1 MDPFED
7 IFPIPAVKKGTA
19 AGKFQPKGRPALRK
33 PTSSSGTS
41 ILPGK
46 DKEEAV
52 SPSIAMSDTTKS
64 SGNVGPKDDRLTD
77 PNASPL
83 VSLGS
88 FGQMV
93 PRRSESSQLAVDH
106 VGLMSTS
113 SELVVQQDVGT
124 SYALPSD
131 VVVQNQNI
139 EDSFVFEEFNGQMD
153 AGMDDDLIC
162 NILPRP
168 LATSDIGDTS
178 QEDMTLLSE
187 KTAILPSRDI
197 NGTRDS
203 DLPASNYLES
213 IEASISDAAQ
223 PHIHSSFC
231 EKETQDMAMD
241 GRDAASVYGDCC
253 IDKDRSETEEAET
266 FPDVQTTDG
275 SHERITASGV
285 GRPER
290 EDLLETELQSGVG
303 KPTFCI
309 TNSEVEPGDMPRDL
323 VLCETHLD
331 QVSAPTSIPDDIF
344 DYSPIRLE
352 DSTFENPAF
361 HEPSHSD
368 TLFSANTMDVSDVP
382 GDLSH
387 HHKET
392 WAASDIHL
400 MQDKSCI
407 SNTMS
412 EVNKSSRHL
421 RKCPTPHQLVDGSDG
436 EANSDGNNSA
446 EAHTHSPSNGDELY
460 DGDEYRTRNS
470 SQKRS
475 TPRKSERPLA
485 KKQKEEKKK
494 EANKA
499 SEKSTGEPR
508 KKFSH
513 STRRGKRC
521 VDKVLLQTPEDEIDY
536 RKLRIKDLILLAEH
550 KERLTVKKAKPSKAN
565 SNNYSA
571 DKSTQGDASHKEG
584 ESFPSEQGKDSTNE
598 ASSSAEPAPLL
609 FNYQSFMEKTP
620 RTRWSKQDTELFYE
634 GIRQFGTDLSMIKE
648 LFPKLTRQQIKLKFK
663 KEERQNRLRLSEA
676 LDSRAKDHSHFELVI
691 ERLQAAAQA
700 GKESS
705 KDVSAS
711 MTAEEEDGESSPE
724 TNEEAEKP
732 EKDEEVGDE
741 DGKGDVEVRDKS
753 DESDDDLFNCLGS
766 YKSEF

>member
-7 IFPIPAVKKGTA
+7 IFPLPAVKKGTA

-33 PTSSSGTS
+33 PTCSSGTS

-46 DKEEAV
+46 DEKQAI
-52 SPSIAMSDTTKS
+52 SPSTAMSDMTKS
-64 SGNVGPKDDRLTD
+64 SENVGPKDDRLTD

-83 VSLGS
+83 VSLDS
-88 FGQMV
+88 FAKMG
-93 PRRSESSQLAVDH
+93 PRSSESSQLAVDH
-106 VGLMSTS
+106 MGLMSSS
-113 SELVVQQDVGT
+113 SELVVQQEVGI
-124 SYALPSD
+124 SDALPSD
-131 VVVQNQNI
+131 VVVPNQNV
-139 EDSFVFEEFNGQMD
+139 EDSFVFEEFNGEMD
-153 AGMDDDLIC
+153 AGMDDDLIS

-168 LATSDIGDTS
+168 LATS
-178 QEDMTLLSE
+178 
-187 KTAILPSRDI
+187 
-197 NGTRDS
+197 
-203 DLPASNYLES
+203 
-213 IEASISDAAQ
+213 ASISDVAQ

-241 GRDAASVYGDCC
+241 GGDAASVSGDCC
-253 IDKDRSETEEAET
+253 IDKDRSETEKAET

-275 SHERITASGV
+275 SCERITASGI
-285 GRPER
+285 GRPEG
-290 EDLLETELQSGVG
+290 EDLLETELPSGVG

-309 TNSEVEPGDMPRDL
+309 TNSEVEPGDLPRDL

-331 QVSAPTSIPDDIF
+331 QGSAPASIPDDIF
-344 DYSPIRLE
+344 DYSSIRLE
-352 DSTFENPAF
+352 DSTFRNPTV

-368 TLFSANTMDVSDVP
+368 TLISANTMDVSDMP

-392 WAASDIHL
+392 WAASEIHL
-400 MQDKSCI
+400 MQDKSCM

-412 EVNKSSRHL
+412 EHNKSSRQL
-421 RKCPTPHQLVDGSDG
+421 RKRPTPCQLVDASDD
-436 EANSDGNNSA
+436 EVHSDSNNSA
-446 EAHTHSPSNGDELY
+446 EAQTHSPSNGDELC
-460 DGDEYRTRNS
+460 DSEEYRTRNS
-470 SQKRS
+470 SQKS

-485 KKQKEEKKK
+485 KKQKEERKK
-494 EANKA
+494 EGNKD

-536 RKLRIKDLILLAEH
+536 RKLRIRDLILLAEH

-565 SNNYSA
+565 SNNQSA
-571 DKSTQGDASHKEG
+571 DKSTQGDASHKDG
-584 ESFPSEQGKDSTNE
+584 ERFPAEQGKGSTNE
-598 ASSSAEPAPLL
+598 ASTTAEPAPLL

-663 KEERQNRLRLSEA
+663 KEERQNRLGLSEA
-676 LDSRAKDHSHFELVI
+676 LASRAKDHSHFELVI

-705 KDVSAS
+705 IDVSAS
-711 MTAEEEDGESSPE
+711 MMAEEEDGESSPE

-732 EKDEEVGDE
+732 AEKPDKDTEIGDE
-741 DGKGDVEVRDKS
+741 DGKGDAEVHDSSKS
-753 DESDDDLFNCLGS
+753 DDSDDDLFNCLSS

>member
-7 IFPIPAVKKGTA
+7 IFPLPALKKGTA

-33 PTSSSGTS
+33 PTCSLGTS
-41 ILPGK
+41 TLPGK
-46 DKEEAV
+46 DKKQAV
-52 SPSIAMSDTTKS
+52 SPSTAMSDTTKS
-64 SGNVGPKDDRLTD
+64 SENVGPKDDRLTD

-83 VSLGS
+83 VSLDS
-88 FGQMV
+88 FGKMV
-93 PRRSESSQLAVDH
+93 PRSSESSQLAVDH
-106 VGLMSTS
+106 MGLMSTS
-113 SELVVQQDVGT
+113 SELVVQQEVGI
-124 SYALPSD
+124 SDALPSD
-131 VVVQNQNI
+131 VVVPNQNV
-139 EDSFVFEEFNGQMD
+139 EDSFVFEEFNGEMD
-153 AGMDDDLIC
+153 AGMDDDLIS
-162 NILPRP
+162 NILPHP
-168 LATSDIGDTS
+168 LAPS
-178 QEDMTLLSE
+178 
-187 KTAILPSRDI
+187 AILPSRDI
-197 NGTRDS
+197 NGTRYS

-213 IEASISDAAQ
+213 IAASISDAAQ

-241 GRDAASVYGDCC
+241 GRDAASVSGYSC

-275 SHERITASGV
+275 SHERISASGV

-290 EDLLETELQSGVG
+290 EDLLETELPSGVG

-309 TNSEVEPGDMPRDL
+309 TNSEVEPGDLPRDL
-323 VLCETHLD
+323 LLCETHLD
-331 QVSAPTSIPDDIF
+331 QGSARASIPDDIF
-344 DYSPIRLE
+344 DYSSIRLE
-352 DSTFENPAF
+352 DSTFGNPTV

-368 TLFSANTMDVSDVP
+368 TLISANTMDVSDVP
-382 GDLSH
+382 GDLND

-392 WAASDIHL
+392 WAASDICL
-400 MQDKSCI
+400 MQDKSCM
-407 SNTMS
+407 SNTTS
-412 EVNKSSRHL
+412 EGNKSSRQL
-421 RKCPTPHQLVDGSDG
+421 RKRPPPCQFVDASDD
-436 EANSDGNNSA
+436 EVHSDGNNSA
-446 EAHTHSPSNGDELY
+446 EAHTHSPSNGDELC
-460 DGDEYRTRNS
+460 DGDEYWTLNS
-470 SQKRS
+470 SLKNA
-475 TPRKSERPLA
+475 PRKSEGPLA
-485 KKQKEEKKK
+485 KKQKQERKK
-494 EANKA
+494 EGNKA

-536 RKLRIKDLILLAEH
+536 RKLRIRDLILLAEH

-565 SNNYSA
+565 SNNQSV

-584 ESFPSEQGKDSTNE
+584 ESLPSEQGKEPTNE
-598 ASSSAEPAPLL
+598 ARSAAEAAPLL

-663 KEERQNRLRLSEA
+663 KEERQNRLGLSEA
-676 LDSRAKDHSHFELVI
+676 LASRAKDHSHFELVI

-705 KDVSAS
+705 RDVSAS

-732 EKDEEVGDE
+732 EKDAEIGDE
-741 DGKGDVEVRDKS
+741 DGKGDAEVHDSSKS
-753 DESDDDLFNCLGS
+753 DDSDDDLFNCLSS
-766 YKSEF
+766 YKSEL